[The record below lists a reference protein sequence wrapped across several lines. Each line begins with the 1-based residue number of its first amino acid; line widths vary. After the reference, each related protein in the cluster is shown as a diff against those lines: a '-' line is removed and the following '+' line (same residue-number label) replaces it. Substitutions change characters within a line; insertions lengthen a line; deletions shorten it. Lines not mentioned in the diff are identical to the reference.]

1 MDSKK
6 PSRRKFLTTSA
17 AVAGLAVGGVAPAS
31 AQTAAPEAEPK
42 KRLQEPDRLWRALS
56 FCDFGAHTGGRKNVA

>member
-17 AVAGLAVGGVAPAS
+17 AVAGLAVGGSS
-31 AQTAAPEAEPK
+31 AR
-42 KRLQEPDRLWRALS
+42 KRADGS
-56 FCDFGAHTGGRKNVA
+56 I